1 MGQVP
6 TPRNLLVIGLSL
18 MVGIGMMF
26 MPPAAFESTA
36 PWLRNIM
43 ANGLLVGL
51 ILCLLLEHVVFKE
64 KKMEAGTNQ

>member
-1 MGQVP
+1 
-6 TPRNLLVIGLSL
+6 

-26 MPPAAFESTA
+26 MPPAAFESVA

-51 ILCLLLEHVVFKE
+51 ILCLFLEHVVFRE
-64 KKMEAGTNQ
+64 KKNVVGTNS